1 MLCHAASPFCS
12 RGKGKAKNK
21 EPENLL
27 ILTRT
32 RTDRHGRRHSVAV
45 PLIPPPDGE
54 KFEGGYHVERNPITG
69 GATLVPPGSDSRQIR
84 SRSNSSRRIAGVGN
98 EKGTTVNQPSS
109 QQGSSTNQQQK
120 TSNINHSN
128 GKQRPHTADLHVGRS
143 RATSKSMKI
152 TSTSLSASTK
162 TKQSTSSEAKH
173 HLQSMYQ
180 KY

>member
-1 MLCHAASPFCS
+1 MITRFSSRVLLYYNNHSLASF
-12 RGKGKAKNK
+12 G
-21 EPENLL
+21 
-27 ILTRT
+27 T
-32 RTDRHGRRHSVAV
+32 
-45 PLIPPPDGE
+45 
-54 KFEGGYHVERNPITG
+54 
-69 GATLVPPGSDSRQIR
+69 DSRQIR

-128 GKQRPHTADLHVGRS
+128 GKQRPHTGDLHVGRS

-173 HLQSMYQ
+173 HLQRMYQ
-180 KY
+180 KYWNVWLIY